1 MTIHHRTKEEARRF
15 LRKCA
20 LSEIENVTD
29 FSKFRSAVVCML
41 AQYGLLMKAKE
52 EEFLSGDEWHNPS
65 HRESLT
71 KKVEEFL
78 TKHIY

>member
-1 MTIHHRTKEEARRF
+1 MNLNHLTKEEARRF
-15 LRKCA
+15 LRRHA
-20 LSEIENVTD
+20 LSEVEKVTD
-29 FSKFRSAVVCML
+29 FSKFHSGVFCML

-65 HRESLT
+65 NRESLT